1 MSMDTLFSIV
11 TIKLLFFIQWCHF
24 FLKKK
29 MHCSSSFIERT
40 VMSQQQGFIFVFSL
54 KHSIIKLHTQI
65 NLSCSSRAYISLKM
79 GQIECITA
87 FVKTTMHFRFDTSHI
102 IKKLS
107 ASQKTQKFKV
117 KMKHFWVPV
126 RPVKSLFLR
135 HYKWKN
141 LNNMNG
147 KESLYLKGIAMA
159 ASITVN
165 IQVGFALLK
174 VSLLVYHNT
183 KVHITKATC
192 CRCCLPS

>member
-1 MSMDTLFSIV
+1 
-11 TIKLLFFIQWCHF
+11 
-24 FLKKK
+24 

-117 KMKHFWVPV
+117 KMKHF
-126 RPVKSLFLR
+126 
-135 HYKWKN
+135 
-141 LNNMNG
+141 
-147 KESLYLKGIAMA
+147 
-159 ASITVN
+159 
-165 IQVGFALLK
+165 
-174 VSLLVYHNT
+174 
-183 KVHITKATC
+183 
-192 CRCCLPS
+192 